1 MGFLNRLLDPGR
13 FSSKILAR
21 ACVVTIISLAGVGIA
36 FASSSGGNGP
46 VEAKEWLNTDWYRV
60 MNFAVLA
67 VGLFLILR
75 KPVAQALGSRIV
87 GIKDQLDELET
98 QKKNAEKTLA
108 QYNEKISHLEQE
120 ALKIIAQYEEQGEA
134 AKQRIIEEA
143 AAAAAKL
150 EEQARRNIDH
160 EFKLA
165 RTKLQEEIIEKA
177 LAKAEELV
185 HKSITSDDQERL
197 VDEYINKVVA

>member
-1 MGFLNRLLDPGR
+1 MPGSGR
-13 FSSKILAR
+13 FSITLWGC
-21 ACVVTIISLAGVGIA
+21 ACVISILFFAGIA
-36 FASSSGGNGP
+36 FASSAGGHGP

-75 KPVAQALGSRIV
+75 KPVSQALSSRIK
-87 GIKDQLDELET
+87 GIKDQLSELEI

-120 ALKIIAQYEEQGEA
+120 ASKIIAQYEEQGKA
-134 AKQRIIEEA
+134 AKQRILEEA
-143 AAAAAKL
+143 TAAAAKL
-150 EEQARRNIDH
+150 EEHARRNIDN

-165 RTKLQEEIIEKA
+165 KVKLQEEIIGKA